1 MIRLGPA
8 GLIAAMFAAQVLGMA
23 TFVTFAG
30 LLPQFQRAWMLTN
43 AEAGWISGVF
53 FAGFVGTAPLLTA
66 ATDRVDPRRIF
77 LAGIM
82 MSALSTIGFAALADG
97 FWSGSLWRC
106 LQGVGFAGT
115 YMPGLRAVGDAMPE
129 RLRNRGV
136 AFFSATFTVGA
147 SFSFLV
153 SGIAAASLPW
163 RGVFYAL
170 AVGPLTGLGIA
181 WLFLP
186 PRISAL
192 PAAGRLAGVASQLRK
207 PALLRYFAAYF
218 LHNAE
223 SSTMRAFVV
232 AFLAFAAA
240 QHPDGRVEAGL
251 SPTVIAAAA
260 NLLGLPGIVL
270 ASEATRLLSRNLLIA
285 VIMLL
290 SSGTGILL
298 GVFAAA
304 PYWIVAVLLLLY
316 GLLVPADVG
325 AINAGVVE
333 SADLGHRGA
342 ALALHSVFGF
352 TGAFLGPVIFGA
364 ALDHAGGGTVA
375 QAWIVAYVTLAAVI
389 ALWPFVITVTR
400 PRRG

>member
-1 MIRLGPA
+1 MIRVGPA
-8 GLIAAMFAAQVLGMA
+8 VLIAAMFGAQVLGMA

-30 LLPQFQRAWMLTN
+30 LLPQFQHAWMLSN
-43 AEAGWISGVF
+43 AEAGWINGVF
-53 FAGFVGTAPLLTA
+53 FAGFVGAAPLLTA
-66 ATDRVDPRRIF
+66 ATDRADPRRIF
-77 LAGIM
+77 LAGITI
-82 MSALSTIGFAALADG
+82 SALSTIGFAALADG

-106 LQGVGFAGT
+106 LQGIGFAGT
-115 YMPGLRAVGDAMPE
+115 YMPGLRAVSDAMPD

-136 AFFSATFTVGA
+136 AFFTATFTVGA

-153 SGIAAASLPW
+153 SGIAAASLSW
-163 RGVFYAL
+163 RSVFYTL
-170 AVGPLTGLGIA
+170 AAGPVAGLGIA

-186 PRISAL
+186 PRVSASST
-192 PAAGRLAGVASQLRK
+192 GSRLAGIASQLRK
-207 PALLRYFAAYF
+207 PALLRYFAGYF

-232 AFLAFAAA
+232 AFLAFAAT
-240 QHPDGRVEAGL
+240 QQPGGRANGAL

-270 ASEATRLLSRNLLIA
+270 ASEATRILGRNTLIA

-290 SSGTGILL
+290 SAGTGVLL
-298 GVFAAA
+298 GVFATA
-304 PYWIVAVLLLLY
+304 PYWIVTALLLLY

-364 ALDHAGGGTVA
+364 ALDYAGGDTTGR
-375 QAWIVAYVTLAAVI
+375 AWITGYATLAALI
-389 ALWPFVITVTR
+389 GLWPLMIVGLR
-400 PRRG
+400 LRRR

>member
-1 MIRLGPA
+1 MIRVGPA
-8 GLIAAMFAAQVLGMA
+8 MLIAAMFAAQVLGMA

-30 LLPQFQRAWMLTN
+30 LLPQFQHAWMLSN
-43 AEAGWISGVF
+43 AEAGWINGVF
-53 FAGFVGTAPLLTA
+53 FAGFVVAAPLLTA
-66 ATDRVDPRRIF
+66 ATDRADPRRIF
-77 LAGIM
+77 LAGIT

-106 LQGVGFAGT
+106 LQGIGFAGT
-115 YMPGLRAVGDAMPE
+115 YMPGLRAVSDAMPD

-136 AFFSATFTVGA
+136 AFFTATFTVGA

-153 SGIAAASLPW
+153 SGIAAGALPW
-163 RGVFYAL
+163 RGVFYVL
-170 AVGPLTGLGIA
+170 AAGPFAGLVIA

-186 PRISAL
+186 PRTSA
-192 PAAGRLAGVASQLRK
+192 PPSGSRFAGLSLQLRN
-207 PALLRYFAAYF
+207 PALLRYYTGYF

-240 QHPDGRVEAGL
+240 QQSGGRAEGGL
-251 SPTVIAAAA
+251 SPTVIAATA

-270 ASEATRLLSRNLLIA
+270 ASEATRILGRNALIA

-290 SSGTGILL
+290 SAGTGILL
-298 GVFAAA
+298 GLFAAA
-304 PYWIVAVLLLLY
+304 PFWIVTGLILLY

-333 SADLGHRGA
+333 SADAGHRGA

-364 ALDHAGGGTVA
+364 ALDHAGGA
-375 QAWIVAYVTLAAVI
+375 NSARAWVVAYATLAGLI
-389 ALWPFVITVTR
+389 ALWPLMIVTLR
-400 PRRG
+400 FRRR